1 MEKEARLETVGGRME
16 KDGMGAVWMKAADDR
31 GAWRAVDAEALGAD
45 GDGAV
50 GGDARVG
57 ADTPDVG
64 PPRAFG
70 GGTQRG
76 AFFAEREA
84 PGGERSGAQF
94 AVEFAGVAMLDE

>member
-1 MEKEARLETVGGRME
+1 ME
-16 KDGMGAVWMKAADDR
+16 KDGVITVWVEATDDG

-45 GDGAV
+45 GDGGI
-50 GGDARVG
+50 GGEAGVG

-94 AVEFAGVAMLDE
+94 AVKFAGVAMLDE